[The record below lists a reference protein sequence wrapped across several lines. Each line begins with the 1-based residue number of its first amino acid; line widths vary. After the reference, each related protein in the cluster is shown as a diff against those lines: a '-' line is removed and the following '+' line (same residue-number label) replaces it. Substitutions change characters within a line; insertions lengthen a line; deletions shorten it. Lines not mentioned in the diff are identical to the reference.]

1 MPNKLFYITIDSLRY
16 DALKSLEATKTL
28 FPNIYKLINKGFL
41 SKAIANGQSTQFV
54 LPSQFSSTYPLDYGG
69 YNEGIRK
76 RPASY
81 VECVKEHNYE
91 TILFSNCNAIFT
103 GQGYERGFDNIYI
116 TCDFRVF
123 IEQIINH
130 KLSYYA
136 IQYKKGQKSKKEALK
151 KISPEFSIF
160 LEGIIKLIKKQDK
173 NIWTKK

>member
-16 DALKSLEATKTL
+16 DALKSLEATKIL

-91 TILFSNCNAIFT
+91 TILFNLFT
-103 GQGYERGFDNIYI
+103 DSKHLNKFS
-116 TCDFRVF
+116 
-123 IEQIINH
+123 
-130 KLSYYA
+130 LSILHFEYNLLFV
-136 IQYKKGQKSKKEALK
+136 IL
-151 KISPEFSIF
+151 FVN
-160 LEGIIKLIKKQDK
+160 L
-173 NIWTKK
+173 